1 MDTYLLPGML
11 LKDINVFELK
21 VGDRIYDKTSGRSGS
36 ISNIEDVVFIRFD
49 GGDTDISLNALPHCI
64 YIGQE

>member
-1 MDTYLLPGML
+1 MDTYILPGML

-21 VGDRIYDKTSGRSGS
+21 IGDRVYDKASGRSGS
-36 ISNIEDVVFIRFD
+36 ISNIEDVAFIRFD
-49 GGDTDISLNALPHCI
+49 GGDTYISVNALPSCI